1 MNRKIKI
8 LSFMALLILV
18 SFLSYGCSKK
28 TDNVQI
34 VARVNNYLVTIDD
47 FKHEAGMS
55 IYGAS
60 KELILQDIINK
71 ELLLQEAQKINL
83 DKNKYFMKEI
93 EDYWK
98 QTLIKRLIS
107 LKGDEFLAL
116 SKVSAEEIKAEY
128 NRMYQE
134 ETGKIKPYEQI
145 SGKIQEQLRT
155 KKAQIMLNNWI
166 NGLRK
171 NADIKEF
178 GEVLNNIKLKN
189 EKSLAGGIDGK

>member
-1 MNRKIKI
+1 MNK
-8 LSFMALLILV
+8 LLIR
-18 SFLSYGCSKK
+18 LSLIMGIGLTVIAISGCFRK
-28 TDNVQI
+28 TNDSQI
-34 VARVNNYLVTIDD
+34 VARINNYSVTIDD
-47 FKHEAGMS
+47 FQHEAGMS

-98 QTLIKRLIS
+98 QTLIKRLIN

-134 ETGKIKPYEQI
+134 ETGKIKPYEQV

-155 KKAQIMLNNWI
+155 KKAQIMLDNWI

-178 GEVLNNIKLKN
+178 GEVLNGIKLKN
-189 EKSLAGGIDGK
+189 EKSLVGGIDGK